1 MLTDPSFQARNAIK
15 QAAQVIAQML
25 TISVAATL
33 KVCIKTQVSV
43 TTMFAPVT
51 VFQAHTSSF

>member
-1 MLTDPSFQARNAIK
+1 MLTNPSLQARNATK
-15 QAAQVIAQML
+15 QVAQAIAQML

-33 KVCIKTQVSV
+33 KVFIKTQVSV